1 MQTSTTAPA
10 YKLQSTA
17 TADTLTAAVRSAL
30 ASREQVADVS
40 VFLPFV
46 RLSREVA
53 TPNGQVG
60 TIKATFRFDGDMV
73 LLRGFG
79 RAADDLAA
87 LANQARHEGLTV
99 R

>member
-1 MQTSTTAPA
+1 MNAATESVTT
-10 YKLQSTA
+10 
-17 TADTLTAAVRSAL
+17 AVRSAL
-30 ASREQVADVS
+30 ASREQAADVA

-53 TPNGQVG
+53 SRDGQVG
-60 TIKATFRFDGDMV
+60 TVKTCFRFDGDLV

-79 RAADDLAA
+79 QAAADLAA
-87 LANQARHEGLTV
+87 KVSQAHHEGLTV

>member
-1 MQTSTTAPA
+1 MNAATETAATLTTAIH
-10 YKLQSTA
+10 
-17 TADTLTAAVRSAL
+17 SAL
-30 ASREQVADVS
+30 ASREQSADVS

-46 RLSREVA
+46 RLSREVVTA
-53 TPNGQVG
+53 DGQVG
-60 TIKATFRFDGDMV
+60 TIKTTFRFDGDMV

>member
-1 MQTSTTAPA
+1 MNAASA
-10 YKLQSTA
+10 
-17 TADTLTAAVRSAL
+17 LTNAIRSAL
-30 ASREQVADVS
+30 ALREQTADVS

-53 TPNGQVG
+53 TPDGQVG
-60 TIKATFRFDGDMV
+60 TIKTTFRFDGDLV

-79 RAADDLAA
+79 KAADDLAA
-87 LANQARHEGLTV
+87 LTNQARHEGLSV

>member
-1 MQTSTTAPA
+1 MSMNVTAA
-10 YKLQSTA
+10 LTNAVHTA
-17 TADTLTAAVRSAL
+17 LTAREQTAD
-30 ASREQVADVS
+30 VA

-46 RLSREVA
+46 RLSREVVA
-53 TPNGQVG
+53 PDGRVG
-60 TIKATFRFDGDMV
+60 TIKATFRFDGDLV